1 MGLERIYRSVT
12 MFLSV
17 GKCNYRQFSFSF
29 RSYSLYLFL
38 LELKAF
44 CFLIKKNKGEG
55 KQSDTVY
62 RLDTP
67 SQVLRAGVNRL
78 MSLHGIDLYTASMTV
93 INYSVLVKTKLIN
106 FPKICILLILQR
118 SGSKL
123 FLKTC
128 YFNKETQ
135 GFWVFRKFITT
146 AQPQKVTKCLPPH
159 THTHTKTAYKKNLF
173 CSTSHYPSRTKKNLW
188 HFRTYCF
195 GEINV
200 PEIMEKNDKQINGKQ
215 IDSCSVPGSARPNIP
230 QVNLVSGLPSLQSDS
245 FHNGLSAAAPESC
258 THTKACKWKKRE
270 AGKQKERLIF
280 NCGGKAITSIF
291 NCSGKAVAGTV
302 LLKSWSSKWK
312 HFRRDSA
319 PSHDA
324 EAEL

>member
-62 RLDTP
+62 RLNTP

-123 FLKTC
+123 FLKAC
-128 YFNKETQ
+128 YFNKEPKVS
-135 GFWVFRKFITT
+135 GFSENS
-146 AQPQKVTKCLPPH
+146 LPPH
-159 THTHTKTAYKKNLF
+159 SRKRSQNASLHKKKKKPAYKKNLF
-173 CSTSHYPSRTKKNLW
+173 CSTSHYPSRTKKNL
-188 HFRTYCF
+188 
-195 GEINV
+195 
-200 PEIMEKNDKQINGKQ
+200 
-215 IDSCSVPGSARPNIP
+215 
-230 QVNLVSGLPSLQSDS
+230 
-245 FHNGLSAAAPESC
+245 
-258 THTKACKWKKRE
+258 
-270 AGKQKERLIF
+270 
-280 NCGGKAITSIF
+280 
-291 NCSGKAVAGTV
+291 
-302 LLKSWSSKWK
+302 
-312 HFRRDSA
+312 
-319 PSHDA
+319 
-324 EAEL
+324 